1 MSHPALFVA
10 LIAVAAVAAGA
21 GLLLAGR
28 EDGDAAGAGRLDF
41 ETGDLSQYDMVERA
55 AADRLQV
62 VTDPTRQGDYAARF
76 EVRAGDTPP
85 STTGTRAEL
94 IAEYDSGRK
103 PAAGE
108 ERWYRWSTLFAGH
121 YPLVDRWQTFVQW
134 KNDGPGSPP
143 LAMTVQRGE
152 IRFSGG
158 EQNGFRIFWRGP
170 IRRGRWHDFVAHV
183 LWSPNPA
190 TGLVEL
196 WHNGRRVV
204 PPTHAATMYRRPTG
218 DPIPNYLKV
227 GLYRHPEIRLPQVL
241 YHDDVV
247 VSARRE
253 AVFQERSG

>member
-1 MSHPALFVA
+1 MSRPAIFVA
-10 LIAVAAVAAGA
+10 LIAVAAGAAA
-21 GLLLAGR
+21 GLLLIGR
-28 EDGDAAGAGRLDF
+28 DDSGRGGADRLDF
-41 ETGDLSQYDMVERA
+41 ETGNLSQYDMVERA
-55 AADRLQV
+55 AADRLRV

-76 EVRAGDTPP
+76 EVRAGDTPA

-94 IAEYDSGRK
+94 IAEYDRGRR
-103 PAAGE
+103 ATAGE
-108 ERWYRWSTLFAGH
+108 QRWYRWSTLFASR
-121 YPLVDRWQTFVQW
+121 YPLVDLWQTFVQW

-143 LAMTVQRGE
+143 LAMTVQGGE

-183 LWSPNPA
+183 LWSPDPG

-196 WHNGRRVV
+196 WHNGRRVLR
-204 PPTHAATMYRRPTG
+204 PTHAATMYRRPTG

-227 GLYRHPEIRLPQVL
+227 GLYRDPEIRRPQVL

-247 VSARRE
+247 VSSRRE
-253 AVFQERSG
+253 PIFQERNG